1 MAALV
6 LIAEDDD
13 EIASILDAY
22 LQREGFRTVLAR
34 DGRTALDLHLA
45 LKPDLVLLDV
55 SMPRL
60 DGWEVL
66 AELRR
71 RGTTPAIMI
80 TALDKDIDRLQG
92 LRIGADDYVVK
103 PFNPIEVVARAKAV
117 LRRSGLA
124 TAGGVLRVG
133 DLSID
138 LDGYQASFGE
148 GSEAKPLALTLTEFR
163 ILAHMARNPGKVF
176 TRGELVDACMP
187 GSDALDRTVDSHLS
201 KLRKKLEQAGAH
213 GLLPGVRG
221 IGYRLSA

>member
-1 MAALV
+1 MTALV

-13 EIASILDAY
+13 EISAILDAY
-22 LQREGFRTVLAR
+22 LVREGFRTVQAR

-55 SMPRL
+55 TMPRL

-71 RGTTPAIMI
+71 RGNTAAIMI

-124 TAGGVLRVG
+124 SAAGVLRVG
-133 DLSID
+133 DLVID
-138 LDGYQASFGE
+138 LDAYQASLGA
-148 GSEAKPLALTLTEFR
+148 GAEAVPLVLTLTEFR
-163 ILAHMARNPGKVF
+163 ILAHMARSPAKVF
-176 TRGELVDACMP
+176 TRSELVDACMP
-187 GSDALDRTVDSHLS
+187 GSNALDRTVDSHLS
-201 KLRKKLEQAGAH
+201 KLRKKLEQGGAV

-221 IGYRLSA
+221 VGYRLMA

>member
-1 MAALV
+1 MTALV

-13 EIASILDAY
+13 EISAILDAY
-22 LQREGFRTVLAR
+22 LVREGFRTVQAR
-34 DGRTALDLHLA
+34 DGRAALDIHLA

-55 SMPRL
+55 TMPRL

-71 RGTTPAIMI
+71 RGNTPAIMI

-124 TAGGVLRVG
+124 TAAGILRVG
-133 DLSID
+133 DLAID
-138 LDGYQASFGE
+138 LDAYQASLGA
-148 GSEAKPLALTLTEFR
+148 GAEAIRLALTLTEFR
-163 ILAHMARNPGKVF
+163 ILAHMARSPARVF
-176 TRGELVDACMP
+176 TRSELVDACLP
-187 GSDALDRTVDSHLS
+187 GADALDRTVDSHVS
-201 KLRKKLEQAGAH
+201 KLRRKLEQAGAI

>member
-1 MAALV
+1 MTALV

-13 EIASILDAY
+13 EISAILDAY
-22 LQREGFRTVLAR
+22 LVREGFRTVQAR

-45 LKPDLVLLDV
+45 LKPDLVLLDIT
-55 SMPRL
+55 MPRI

-71 RGTTPAIMI
+71 RGNTPTIMI

-103 PFNPIEVVARAKAV
+103 PFNPIEVVARCKAV

-124 TAGGVLRVG
+124 TAAGILRVG
-133 DLSID
+133 DLAID
-138 LDGYQASFGE
+138 LDAYQAKVGIDA
-148 GSEAKPLALTLTEFR
+148 EAIRLALTLTEFR
-163 ILAHMARNPGKVF
+163 ILAHMARSPMKVF
-176 TRGELVDACMP
+176 TRSELLDACLP
-187 GSDALDRTVDSHLS
+187 GSDALDRTVDSHVS
-201 KLRKKLEQAGAH
+201 KLRRKLEQAGAI

>member
-1 MAALV
+1 MSALV

-13 EIASILDAY
+13 EIAAILDAY
-22 LQREGFRTVLAR
+22 LVREGFRTVKAR
-34 DGRTALDLHLA
+34 DGRTALDLHLS
-45 LKPDLVLLDV
+45 LKPDLLLLDV
-55 SMPRL
+55 TMPRL

-80 TALDKDIDRLQG
+80 TALDQDIDRLQG

-124 TAGGVLRVG
+124 GSGGVLRVG
-133 DLSID
+133 KLSID
-138 LDGYQASFGE
+138 LDAYRASLDD
-148 GSEAKPLALTLTEFR
+148 AAIQLTLTEFR
-163 ILAHMARNPGKVF
+163 ILAHMARSPTKVF
-176 TRGELVDACMP
+176 TRGELVDACLP

-201 KLRKKLEQAGAH
+201 KLRRKLEQAGAV
-213 GLLPGVRG
+213 GFLPGVRG
-221 IGYRLSA
+221 VGYRLLD

>member
-1 MAALV
+1 MSALV
-6 LIAEDDD
+6 LIAEDDY
-13 EIASILDAY
+13 EIAAILEAY
-22 LQREGFRTVLAR
+22 LIREGFRTVTAR
-34 DGRTALDLHLA
+34 DGRSALDLHLA

-55 SMPRL
+55 TMPRL

-71 RGTTPAIMI
+71 RGNTPAIVI
-80 TALDKDIDRLQG
+80 SALNQDIDRLQG

-124 TAGGVLRVG
+124 SAAGVLRIG

-138 LDGYQASFGE
+138 LDAYQASLG
-148 GSEAKPLALTLTEFR
+148 GAPLALTLTEFR
-163 ILAHMARNPGKVF
+163 ILAHLARNPSKVF
-176 TRGELVDACMP
+176 SRSELVDACLP
-187 GSDALDRTVDSHLS
+187 GSDALDRTVDSHVS
-201 KLRKKLEQAGAH
+201 KLRRKLEQAGAA

-221 IGYRLSA
+221 VGYRMTA